1 MYSHHPGSWLLS
13 SSRSPSHTCP
23 CDSALA
29 PGLRPRDIQMT
40 SAKHAAM
47 LNTTRIKMY
56 HSQNLL
62 VKSAMVFLPAM
73 GGQVQVVVVL
83 ERLARGGVEIALAPT
98 APGPRPDADEQNE
111 QEHRPD
117 RMRNNDVHGSPRGL
131 EGGAEHLQVSD
142 HRIHLGL
149 ALNIFGCGL
158 DVLVR
163 VRMAEDT
170 QHRHLF
176 LDQDR
181 AQLALRQPPVPRH
194 HRLWPDIARV
204 QQVPSAPAGRA
215 APHGAHQ

>member
-1 MYSHHPGSWLLS
+1 MYSHHTGSGLLS

-83 ERLARGGVEIALAPT
+83 ERLGRGGVGNAPAPT
-98 APGPRPDADEQNE
+98 APGPPPHADEKHERARRPD
-111 QEHRPD
+111 
-117 RMRNNDVHGSPRGL
+117 VKK
-131 EGGAEHLQVSD
+131 
-142 HRIHLGL
+142 
-149 ALNIFGCGL
+149 
-158 DVLVR
+158 
-163 VRMAEDT
+163 
-170 QHRHLF
+170 
-176 LDQDR
+176 
-181 AQLALRQPPVPRH
+181 
-194 HRLWPDIARV
+194 
-204 QQVPSAPAGRA
+204 
-215 APHGAHQ
+215 